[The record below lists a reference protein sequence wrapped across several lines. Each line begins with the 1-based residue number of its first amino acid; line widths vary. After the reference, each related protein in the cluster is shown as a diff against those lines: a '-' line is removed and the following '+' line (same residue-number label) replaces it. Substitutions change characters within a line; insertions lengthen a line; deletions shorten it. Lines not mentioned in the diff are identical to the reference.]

1 MGDAGQDEEQ
11 SPFAEGGVAE
21 DGRKAE
27 VIGNL
32 LEGEPQTEDETHYG
46 IGEGGLIEVAAQGAT
61 QGFDA
66 GRVPVGEV
74 GEGAVL
80 DLAMLAIGF
89 AEEKGGRGVAVGDSG
104 DINDSYNRT
113 TIL

>member
-1 MGDAGQDEEQ
+1 
-11 SPFAEGGVAE
+11 
-21 DGRKAE
+21 
-27 VIGNL
+27 
-32 LEGEPQTEDETHYG
+32 
-46 IGEGGLIEVAAQGAT
+46 
-61 QGFDA
+61 
-66 GRVPVGEV
+66 VGEV